1 MKDMGIYT
9 SVIPK
14 DELKG
19 AYKDPKIIEDAIEP
33 TAEIVDRFKPILNMK
48 ASN

>member
-1 MKDMGIYT
+1 MEKSNIYF
-9 SVIPK
+9 SKLPN

-33 TAEIVDRFKPILNMK
+33 TAMIVDRFKPVLAMK
-48 ASN
+48 D

>member
-1 MKDMGIYT
+1 MEQSDIYF
-9 SVIPK
+9 SKLPK

-33 TAEIVDRFKPILNMK
+33 TAMIVDRFKPVLVMK
-48 ASN
+48 E